1 MAEAVVSSAVEA
13 LISNL
18 SAVQQFRGY
27 LNVEDE
33 LGRLQQ
39 AVSRIQP
46 LLLDAEERYNQSYE
60 VKIWL
65 RKLKDAFDDAD
76 ELVDDFFTESLRRE
90 LLNRGRRT
98 KQVRIFFSK
107 LAYGSARLP
116 KFKTVIARIE
126 KIASEADRFQFHNR
140 CPEKKER
147 RESQSSSLSRGV
159 EIIGRE
165 EEKSAIVHDLV
176 KMDTINDKANV
187 SVISIVGGAGVGK
200 TALTQFAYNHETV
213 RKHFELRL
221 WVRVAGSFV
230 LKTIVEEIVES
241 ASGERP
247 ENLGLN
253 SLLVRLR
260 VTIDGKRFLLVL
272 DGVWNEDSEKWSSLK
287 KLLIC
292 GARGSKIVTT
302 TRSKVVADIMHTV
315 PIFFLEPLSY
325 DDSLALFKKMAFG
338 EEEERT
344 NQALESIGEEIVQ
357 KYAGVPLAIRTIGS
371 LLYFKNLEGDWL
383 KFLQDELPKILQQE
397 IDISAVLKLSY
408 DHLPSHLKQCFAYCR
423 LFPNDYEIDV
433 QKLIKLWMGQGFLI
447 SSNKDQCL
455 EDVGYEYFMDLF
467 HRSFFQEVE
476 TDEWGII
483 RSCKMPKIL
492 HDHAILVA
500 GVVSCASNLNGD
512 NINDR
517 VRHVSFDFNLVSSQQ
532 FVRPLLKAK
541 RIQTFLLPSQSWLPN
556 DEKFSKSTCRKVQ
569 SWLKAIF
576 SRFKCLRVLDLHDL
590 GIKVVPSSLS
600 KLKRLRYLDLSKN
613 GIKKLPSSI
622 TSLLNLQTLKLSN
635 CNVLEELPEGIINL
649 VRLRH
654 LEIDGCDK
662 LAQMPCG
669 LGQLTSLQTLS
680 LFVLRKQSF
689 YRQSG
694 KLSELKRLNNLSRG
708 LEILHL
714 EHLSDASTETK
725 NANLK
730 EKQRLRALTL
740 RWFRQDDADVDV
752 ESDEKSLEGLQ
763 PHRNLKTLWVIGYGG
778 MKFPSWLSSLMYL
791 VKFTLCNC
799 LKFQHLPPLDQLS
812 FLKSLKLQRL
822 HALEY
827 ITDSG
832 GKDKFSSSAISMT
845 FFPSLKELVLWDCPN
860 LKGWWR
866 DAPVGDDKSA
876 VGTTQASMT
885 DQQQHYPLLP
895 SFPCLSK
902 LEIQYC
908 PMLTSI
914 PIYPHL
920 DEQLV
925 LNNAKLTLLQQTMW
939 YMAASQGPTTAAMLV
954 HSSTLPSSSLGPL
967 SKLNSL
973 TLTGIKELECLEDEW
988 LQNFTSLESLSIS
1001 GCPRLMFLSNGIQH
1015 LTSLKCMDIRDCEE
1029 LDLSSNEGDGEQW
1042 KGLRNLCSLTIW
1054 GIPKLKSLPN
1064 GMQHVLP
1071 LEKLRI
1077 LNCPNLIS
1085 LEDWISSFTSLNRL
1099 VISKCRKLALLPHG
1113 MSNLKSLRRLVIDD
1127 CPMLLRRCQG
1137 ETGTKQRLGVQKQG
1151 WIFSISFSLRAR

>member
-1 MAEAVVSSAVEA
+1 MAEAVVSSVVEA

-18 SAVQQFRGY
+18 TSGPIQQFRGY
-27 LNVEDE
+27 MNVEEE

-46 LLLDAEERYNQSYE
+46 VLLDAEERYTQSYE

-65 RKLKDAFDDAD
+65 GKLKDAFDDAD
-76 ELVDDFFTESLRRE
+76 DLVDDFSTEALRRE
-90 LLNRGRRT
+90 LMHRGRSL
-98 KQVRIFFSK
+98 KLVRIFLSK
-107 LAYGSARLP
+107 LAYGSKRLP
-116 KFKTVIARIE
+116 KFKAVNKRIE
-126 KIASEADRFQFHNR
+126 KIASEGDRFQFNNR
-140 CPEKKER
+140 RPEMKER
-147 RESQSSSLSRGV
+147 RVTLSSPSSREV

-165 EEKSAIVHDLV
+165 KEKSAIVDDLV
-176 KMDTINDKANV
+176 KVDNIRDKANV
-187 SVISIVGGAGVGK
+187 SVISIVGSAGVGK
-200 TALTQFAYNHETV
+200 TALAQFAYHHETV

-221 WVRVAGSFV
+221 WVCVTDSFD

-241 ASGERP
+241 AAAAGDGERL
-247 ENLGLN
+247 ENLGLS
-253 SLLVRLR
+253 SLLVRVR
-260 VTIDGKRFLLVL
+260 IMIDGKRFLLVL
-272 DGVWNEDSEKWSSLK
+272 DDVWNEDDEKWSSLK
-287 KLLIC
+287 KLLMC

-302 TRSKVVADIMHTV
+302 TRSNVVADIMRTV
-315 PIFFLEPLSY
+315 PMFVLEPLSFN
-325 DDSLALFKKMAFG
+325 DSLALFKKMAFG
-338 EEEERT
+338 DGEERT
-344 NQALESIGEEIVQ
+344 SEALESIGQEIVQ

-383 KFLQDELPKILQQE
+383 KFQQDELPKILQQE
-397 IDISAVLKLSY
+397 NDISAILKLSY

-423 LFPNDYEIDV
+423 LFPKDYEIDV

-447 SSNKDQCL
+447 SSNKDQSL
-455 EDVGYEYFMDLF
+455 EDVGYMYFMDLF
-467 HRSFFQEVE
+467 QRSFFQEVE
-476 TDEWGII
+476 KDEWGIV

-500 GVVSCASNLNGD
+500 GVVSCASNPNGD
-512 NINDR
+512 NLNDR
-517 VRHVSFDFNLVSSQQ
+517 VRHVSFDFNLDSSQQ
-532 FVRPLLKAK
+532 FVRRLLKAK
-541 RIQTFLLPSQSWLPN
+541 RIQTFLLPSQSWLRN
-556 DEKFSKSTCRKVQ
+556 EEKFSKFTCR
-569 SWLKAIF
+569 AIF
-576 SRFKCLRVLDLHDL
+576 SGCKCLRVLDLHDS
-590 GIKVVPSSLS
+590 GIKEVPSSLC
-600 KLKRLRYLDLSKN
+600 KLKHLRYLDLSNN

-635 CNVLEELPEGIINL
+635 CDVLKELPMDIKNL

-680 LFVLRKQSF
+680 LFVLRSQSV

-714 EHLSDASTETK
+714 EQLSDASTETK

-730 EKQRLRALTL
+730 EKQSLRALTL
-740 RWFRQDDADVDV
+740 RWYRQDDADVDV

-778 MKFPSWLSSLMYL
+778 MKFPSWLSSLVYL

-827 ITDSG
+827 ITGSG
-832 GKDKFSSSAISMT
+832 GKDKFSSSAVSIT

-866 DAPVGDDKSA
+866 DVPVGDDKSA
-876 VGTTQASMT
+876 VRTTQSSMT
-885 DQQQHYPLLP
+885 DHQQQYLLLP

-902 LEIQYC
+902 LEIQFC
-908 PMLTSI
+908 PMLNSI
-914 PIYPHL
+914 PFYPHL

-925 LNNAKLTLLQQTMW
+925 LSNAKLTLLQQTMW
-939 YMAASQGPTTAAMLV
+939 YMAASQGPTTVDMSV

-973 TLTGIKELECLEDEW
+973 TLTGIKELECLQDEW
-988 LQNFTSLESLSIS
+988 LQNLTSLERLSIS
-1001 GCPRLMFLSNGIQH
+1001 GCPRLMFLSQGIQY
-1015 LTSLKCMDIRDCEE
+1015 LTSLKFMDIRDCEE
-1029 LDLSSNEGDGEQW
+1029 LDLSSDEGDGQRW

-1054 GIPKLKSLPN
+1054 GIPKLKTLPN
-1064 GMQHVLP
+1064 GLQYVMP

-1077 LNCPNLIS
+1077 LNCPNLIA

-1113 MSNLKSLRRLVIDD
+1113 MSSLKSLRRLVIDD

-1137 ETGTKQRLGVQKQG
+1137 ETGEDLHKIKHIPEISERLTSRD
-1151 WIFSISFSLRAR
+1151 FD